1 MDQDLFKQQFL
12 ESHRDEFQALLEAR
26 QAATTGP
33 SGAAQTRHRDSEHTE
48 SAAPPTEES
57 VGSLSEGRLTT
68 SFRKAYNINNLLF
81 SAY

>member
-12 ESHRDEFQALLEAR
+12 ESHRDEFQAFFEALH
-26 QAATTGP
+26 AATPGP
-33 SGAAQTRHRDSEHTE
+33 SGAAQTRHRDIEHTE

-57 VGSLSEGRLTT
+57 VRSLTEGRLTT
-68 SFRKAYNINNLLF
+68 SYNINNLLF